1 MRFVNDTGWGRV
13 LKVEG
18 NRIFVRTN
26 HGFEN
31 WYTAKEIVPEK
42 GSKDMKLSVTSSAAR
57 EKIMSDH
64 HRSNSKGARSR
75 SSKKMGEKTRSKAPE
90 IDLHIENLLDNWQR
104 LSNYDIL
111 QYQLRHF
118 RKMLERYMEQQ
129 VPKIIVIHGKGEG
142 VLRSEIRLE
151 LLKYPNIEFL
161 DGSYL
166 EYGTGATEILIRYP
180 QR

>member
-1 MRFVNDTGWGRV
+1 MFFEGQRVRFVDDTGWGKV
-13 LKVEG
+13 LKVHAEG
-18 NRIFVRTN
+18 ILVRTN

-31 WYTAKEIVPEK
+31 WYLPNEIVPEQ
-42 GSKDMKLSVTSSAAR
+42 GSKDMRLTVNSAAAR
-57 EKIMSDH
+57 EKMMADK
-64 HRSNSKGARSR
+64 NKLSR
-75 SSKKMGEKTRSKAPE
+75 KKTVSRQKAPE

-118 RKMLERYMEQQ
+118 RKMLERYMEQRI
-129 VPKIIVIHGKGEG
+129 PKIIVIHGRGEG

-151 LLKYPNIEFL
+151 LLKYTNIEFL

-166 EYGTGATEILIRYP
+166 EYGTGATEIIVRYN
-180 QR
+180 QK